1 MSIIISSC
9 LLGCNCKYNGGNNA
23 NERVIEFVKG
33 KDVISICPEQM
44 GDLTTPRPPAE
55 IVDGIVMNVEGESV
69 DAAFKKGVN
78 SAMELI
84 QSKRIDFAILQSRSP
99 SCGVNQIYDGTF
111 SGTLIKGQGVFAKAL
126 TSLGIKVIDVED
138 FK

>member
-9 LLGCNCKYNGGNNA
+9 LLGCDCKYNGGNNA
-23 NERVIEFVKG
+23 NKQVIEFAKG

-44 GDLTTPRPPAE
+44 GDLSTPRPPAE
-55 IVDGIVMNVEGESV
+55 IVDGIVMNVEGENV

-84 QSKRIDFAILQSRSP
+84 QNKKIDFAILQSRSP

-111 SGTLIKGQGVFAKAL
+111 SGTLIKGQGLFTKAL
-126 TSLGIKVIDVED
+126 TSQGIKVIDVED